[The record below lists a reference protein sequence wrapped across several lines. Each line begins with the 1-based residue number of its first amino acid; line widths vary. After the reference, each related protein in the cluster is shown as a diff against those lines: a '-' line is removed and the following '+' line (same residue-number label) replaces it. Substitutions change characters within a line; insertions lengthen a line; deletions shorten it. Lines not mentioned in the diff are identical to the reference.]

1 MAVRTT
7 MGDLI
12 TLVRTMIS
20 DPQGTSQQFND
31 QQIQD
36 RLDASRDD
44 IRYESL
50 QMAPSIVNTASTS
63 NIASVIFA
71 DYFSEYGYWE
81 ADVVLQ
87 GFLSGAFWK
96 VLTPVASELLLDE
109 AHWSFEVSVFTTGTV
124 PGQLPVVFATGKV
137 YDPNSASADLLEF
150 WAASY
155 ARRFDFSSDGQSF
168 KVSQAAQG
176 LQKQADYYRRQ
187 AKPKVAKMVRHD
199 VALPDDGNRV
209 KPLGDNIDMYK
220 GR

>member
-1 MAVRTT
+1 MAVRAT
-7 MGDLI
+7 MNDLI
-12 TLVRTMIS
+12 NLVRTMIS
-20 DPQGTSQQFND
+20 DPAGASQQFTD
-31 QQIQD
+31 QMIQD
-36 RLDASRDD
+36 RLDSSRDD

-50 QMAPSIVNTASTS
+50 QMAPSIVNTTSTS

-71 DYFSEYGYWE
+71 SFYSEYNWWE

-87 GFLSGAFWK
+87 GYLNGAFWK
-96 VLTPVASELLLDE
+96 VLTPVASDYITGL
-109 AHWSFEVSVFTTGTV
+109 WQFETNEFVSGTV
-124 PGQLPVVFATGKV
+124 PGQFPPVFATGKV

-168 KVSQAAQG
+168 KVSQASAG
-176 LQKQADYYRRQ
+176 LQKQAEYYRRQ

-199 VALPDDGNRV
+199 VALPVDGNRV

>member
-1 MAVRTT
+1 MAVRAT
-7 MGDLI
+7 MNDLI
-12 TLVRTMIS
+12 NLVRVMIA
-20 DPQGTSQQFND
+20 DPAGTSQQFND

-63 NIASVIFA
+63 NIASVIFSSYYS
-71 DYFSEYGYWE
+71 DYNWWE
-81 ADVVLQ
+81 ADGVLQ
-87 GFLSGAFWK
+87 GFLGGAYWK
-96 VLTPVASELLLDE
+96 VLTPVASDYITGL
-109 AHWSFEVSVFTTGTV
+109 WQFETNEFVSGTV
-124 PGQLPVVFATGKV
+124 PGQLPAVFATGKV

-168 KVSQAAQG
+168 KVSQASAG
-176 LQKQADYYRRQ
+176 LQKQAEYYRRQ

-199 VALPDDGNRV
+199 VALPVDGNRV
-209 KPLGDNIDMYK
+209 KPLGDNIDLYK